1 MASFKMLAASSVSV
15 FSAMDDVALEIVM
28 EVAASSEYL
37 VVSIDSCIEL
47 IECLI
52 DSRLSRR
59 EPASVA

>member
-1 MASFKMLAASSVSV
+1 
-15 FSAMDDVALEIVM
+15 MDDVALEIVM

-59 EPASVA
+59 DPASVA